1 MCICDPKTNKPVKK
15 IITRSNS
22 NNNVKYSGNSSF
34 LGPYNN
40 NAIHGFYEWISF
52 GISNKLINDYKT
64 STNEIYVSI
73 NCGVNS
79 LSDILISGIAVCPN
93 PFAVTTIPAIN
104 LFWGNNGVYKKI
116 ENDWIEKGVK
126 FNDVI
131 FDESAVEFLPNDIF
145 KINVPILTFSKGL
158 IVGFILNNNSW
169 YDGNVQIYL
178 FNNKYYELSPLIIGR
193 TGAANLARGIYRY
206 PKGFFIPD
214 VTSFVKYDNNGMMYI
229 EIIVDNSKDI
239 NSTNIRGIY
248 TELVEPN

>member
-1 MCICDPKTNKPVKK
+1 MTQNNIKELENNFERAVFLKNDPVLPREASRYIWANEHLLGKN
-15 IITRSNS
+15 ILEIGCS
-22 NNNVKYSGNSSF
+22 SG
-34 LGPYNN
+34 Y
-40 NAIHGFYEWISF
+40 
-52 GISNKLINDYKT
+52 GIQ
-64 STNEIYVSI
+64 
-73 NCGVNS
+73 
-79 LSDILISGIAVCPN
+79 
-93 PFAVTTIPAIN
+93 
-104 LFWGNNGVYKKI
+104 
-116 ENDWIEKGVK
+116 
-126 FNDVI
+126 
-131 FDESAVEFLPNDIF
+131 FLPNDIF